1 MFVSKNCNAVDLLKV
16 NDYKCKMTE
25 VALHWLFV
33 CTVCKKG
40 DNIESSTNQSFKNVK
55 KSGLLN
61 SVCNDIYISIV
72 TIYTLY
78 TRVGSRTAG
87 RNVRWPRRRCP
98 RWVTECMFNGTD
110 RQTDGRTDTT
120 PMHRHAVQRK
130 HERLHIGAN
139 GVSWPWPFPWK
150 KWMKN

>member
-16 NDYKCKMTE
+16 NDYICKMTE

-40 DNIESSTNQSFKNVK
+40 DNFESSTNQSFKNVK
-55 KSGLLN
+55 KSRLLN
-61 SVCNDIYISIV
+61 SVCNDICISIV

-87 RNVRWPRRRCP
+87 PQRTLATSPMPPVSH
-98 RWVTECMFNGTD
+98 WVYVQRD

-139 GVSWPWPFPWK
+139 GVSWPFPWK
-150 KWMKN
+150 KWMRN